1 MDEKRAKDRMLESLT
16 WEDDSIKGARQR
28 SQEGIAEGRRRARK
42 NAIITS
48 RCHEATMGDKDRKEP
63 IRLASYVQEHGFQS
77 PTCMEL
83 GLFSSLFWEG
93 SGSQTI

>member
-16 WEDDSIKGARQR
+16 WKNESIKGGHPG

-42 NAIITS
+42 NDIIMS
-48 RCHEATMGDKDRKEP
+48 RCHEATMGDRKEP
-63 IRLASYVQEHGFQS
+63 IRLCSYVQEHGFQS
-77 PTCMEL
+77 PTCMVL

-93 SGSQTI
+93 SGSHTT